1 MQLDKRQLVNGA
13 AAFVLNDV
21 VPAIND
27 NSFKVIVVACA
38 TLMQRSEP
46 AVDKILNSGIV
57 KILLPESGGKY
68 DLDAAF
74 AALRDAIA
82 QSGSFTLTI
91 DPIPLVMKQERT
103 LTFTAAD
110 VDALRRRMEDAANG

>member
-21 VPAIND
+21 APAIND

-46 AVDKILNSGIV
+46 AVDKVLNSGIV

-82 QSGSFTLTI
+82 QSGSFALTI
-91 DPIPLVMKQERT
+91 GPIPLVMKQEKT